1 MGKGLEVALEHG
13 DVYREVANKIQDAD
27 RYFNGIN
34 APKDKKTICP
44 DCGATV
50 HRAEGCLV
58 CANMEC
64 GWTRC

>member
-1 MGKGLEVALEHG
+1 MGKGVEVALEHA
-13 DVYREVANKIQDAD
+13 DVYREVAKQIQDAD
-27 RYFNGIN
+27 SYFNEMN
-34 APKDKKTICP
+34 APKDKNTICP

-58 CANMEC
+58 CSNMEC